1 MDGITG
7 IYCPGDNE
15 LVQKAFLATGALQH
29 RGKSGSGIAVGTSR
43 GINILKGVG
52 GIADVLDMDMV
63 GMFQELE
70 PVAAIGNVGYTKNKI
85 AEKRN
90 AEPILVKPK
99 FNSPYELAITM
110 SGRIVNDDELEAELE
125 AKYKDGYAF
134 ETANKTELMGALLHG
149 CITKAGIT
157 FEAGRLLVDALH
169 GRGTFAL
176 TALVHDGKQTYLLT
190 LNDTRAFEPF
200 CFGSVDGAFVASSES
215 ISHRRLGGAM
225 EREYAGAEMTI
236 CSSDGVETRRLRE
249 ETPMPDVFQGVYF
262 GNVASMYQ
270 GKEIFVL
277 RKELGHKLAEYYGDP
292 KVDAVIPNPDS
303 GRGVSYGIA
312 EGLEMPIA
320 HGLVKQA
327 QAIRTFQESRIGKR
341 TIEVGLKFAGVDSV
355 LKGKKLVMGDD
366 SIVKGSVS
374 EGGSVWTVYNSG
386 ATWVEFWIS
395 YGPMFFPSFK
405 EWRRGRECMDELAV
419 QRAFKGE
426 NPYDKSLEEINERV
440 AKLTGLDR
448 VCYNT
453 KENIEAVAGPGSYQA
468 MDATYPIL
476 EKFWPDWVKEEVE
489 KYSKLSLG
497 F

>member
-7 IYCPGDNE
+7 LYSPGDGD

-29 RGKSGSGIAVGTSR
+29 RGKTGAGIAIGTAR

-52 GIADVLDMDMV
+52 GIVDVMDV
-63 GMFQELE
+63 DLIRLFQELG

-90 AEPILVKPK
+90 AEPILVKPR
-99 FNSPYELAITM
+99 FESINQLAITM
-110 SGRIVNDDELEAELE
+110 SGRILEDKQIDESLENDYTFD
-125 AKYKDGYAF
+125 
-134 ETANKTELMGALLHG
+134 TANRAEWMGAHLHS
-149 CITKAGIT
+149 CIEKAGIS

-169 GRGTFAL
+169 GRGTFSL
-176 TALVHDGKQTYLLT
+176 TALVHDGKEIKLITLT
-190 LNDTRAFEPF
+190 DTRAFEPF
-200 CFGSVDGAFVASSES
+200 CFGFVDGAFLASTES
-215 ISHRRLGGAM
+215 ISHRRLGGFM
-225 EREYAGAEMTI
+225 DREYTGAEMTI
-236 CSSDGVETRRLRE
+236 CSSSGIETRRLRE
-249 ETPMPDVFQGVYF
+249 ETPLPDVFQGIYF
-262 GNVASMYQ
+262 GNVASVYQ
-270 GKEIFVL
+270 GKEIFLL
-277 RKELGHKLAEYYGDP
+277 RKELGLKLADLYGKPD
-292 KVDAVIPNPDS
+292 VDVVMPNPDS

-312 EGLEMPIA
+312 EGLGMPIS

-327 QAIRTFQESRIGKR
+327 QAIRTFQESHIRRR

-355 LKGKKLVMGDD
+355 LKGKKIVMGDD

-386 ATWVEFWIS
+386 ATNVEFWIS

-405 EWRRGRECMDELAV
+405 EWRRGRECLDELAV

-426 NPYDKSLEEINERV
+426 HPYDKSIEEINTRV
-440 AKLTGLDR
+440 AELTGLDR

-453 KENIEAVAGPGSYQA
+453 RENIEAVTGPGSFQA
-468 MDATYPIL
+468 MDASYPIS
-476 EKFWPDWVKEEVE
+476 EEYWPGWLKDEID
-489 KYSKLSLG
+489 KYHKLSLG